1 VSEGLRRT
9 STGTV
14 AIRAADDG
22 DGRNL
27 DGYAYRWGTT
37 TEATLEFGGVPESF
51 ERGAFLPA
59 IAARGDRPTPFL
71 DRHGGNVIG
80 GVRFT
85 EDDIG
90 LRYHGRLLD
99 TQAARDYA
107 ATVPVND
114 GVSLEW
120 IYRNVKSKRAGNG
133 IVHQQVPRIAALAGE
148 YVPAFDGAYVAL
160 RGGTNMTEQETA
172 APVASPPTPVASPPT
187 PVAAA
192 EPQAGI
198 VPLTREQ
205 ISRLATDSAT
215 EVMRQY
221 AERGALTAGATDPL
235 AGYGTLG
242 ELVHAAAKRDA
253 QPELRA
259 HAAKAIARRALDDTT
274 FNSGANAGLASGNLV
289 TQDLQ
294 RLVNRGRPAI
304 SAFGGPRPL
313 GDIAGLTLNWPYFDG
328 TLSDFVAA
336 QSAEKAAIVSAS
348 VDIKLGTEPLLTY
361 AGGSD
366 ISYQVLRRG
375 TPSILDMYARIW
387 LAAWAAV
394 TDAAFVTELESG
406 SVTVDLAEAI
416 SAVDLAELTGH
427 FITASLAVEAATG
440 QPAQFVLASTT
451 AFTKAA
457 NLIAP
462 SNTDIAAASS
472 MDLRGLRIA
481 VGNLPV
487 IHVAGI
493 TAGKMIA
500 SNELAAAWYED
511 GPFLASDDDVE
522 KLGRNV
528 AYWSLGGGARFIPAG
543 IVEIYD
549 VTP

>member
-1 VSEGLRRT
+1 MTDELRVIT
-9 STGTV
+9 AGDV
-14 AIRAADDG
+14 AIREDADG
-22 DGRNL
+22 DGRTIY
-27 DGYAYRWGTT
+27 GYAYRWGETT
-37 TEATLEFGGVPESF
+37 PATAEYGNVPQSF
-51 ERGAFLPA
+51 ARGAFLDA
-59 IAARGDRPTPFL
+59 IAARGERNTAFL
-71 DRHGGNVIG
+71 NVHGGTTVAGI
-80 GVRFT
+80 RFA

-90 LRYHGRLLD
+90 LRYEGRLLD
-99 TQAARDYA
+99 TPAARDYA
-107 ATVPVND
+107 ATVPAGND
-114 GVSLEW
+114 GVSLEFM
-120 IYRNVKSKRAGNG
+120 YRGAAVQRTRDR
-133 IVHQQVPRIAALAGE
+133 ITVTRVPRIAALAGA
-148 YVPAFDGAYVAL
+148 YVPAFEGAGVAL
-160 RGGTNMTEQETA
+160 RSGGITVDNDTQADPQE
-172 APVASPPTPVASPPT
+172 VARETSSGTV
-187 PVAAA
+187 
-192 EPQAGI
+192 
-198 VPLTREQ
+198 VPLTPEQ
-205 ISRLATDSAT
+205 VNRLATDAAT

-221 AERGALTAGATDPL
+221 AERGALTQAPIDPL
-235 AGYGTLG
+235 AQYATLG
-242 ELVHAAAKRDA
+242 DLVYAAARPGAD
-253 QPELRA
+253 PEVRA
-259 HAAKAIARRALDDTT
+259 HAARAIARRALDDTT

-289 TQDLQ
+289 TQELQ

-304 SAFGGPRPL
+304 AAFGGPRPI
-313 GDIAGLTLNWPYFDG
+313 GDIAGLTLEWPYFDG

-336 QSAEKAAIVSAS
+336 QSAEKAAIISAS
-348 VDIKLGTEPLLTY
+348 VDIKLGTEALLTY

-366 ISYQVLRRG
+366 ISFQVLRRG
-375 TPSILDMYARIW
+375 RPGILDMYARIW

-416 SAVDLAELTGH
+416 SAVDLAEATGH

-451 AFTKAA
+451 AFTRLA

-481 VGNLPV
+481 VGNLPI

-528 AYWSLGGGARFIPAG
+528 AYWSLGAGARFIPAG